1 MDINRVVCFF
11 KSIFKDVK
19 LFLKLIIGRKLKK
32 ILKRYFNNQLAHS
45 EKRILTKS
53 DNVGESLF
61 EFKEITFE
69 KVCFSK
75 VFNLAEASNVQFFY
89 PKIELKR
96 FYNATI
102 YAASDFIIT
111 DKYAVWDKYYF
122 TQFTKLIPHDEDIVK
137 LENGTIYISKPNEIF
152 QIENGFSFCGV
163 HSNIWSH
170 FLVQF
175 LPKLYLLK
183 QTVELVNSKLT
194 IVLPVYNDLQIKEIV
209 QNILAQFNNIEI
221 FELQSNQSVNCKSLF
236 AINNTAYICDHSTYV
251 NPSDII
257 IPNLC
262 LNILKVNFVSDI
274 FEKYNIANSKHNRKI
289 FIGRSSYRDLI
300 NGPEVEEYFVNL
312 GFEVILPHLLT
323 LKEKIETFNQASV
336 IIGPFSSGFTNILFC
351 KPHTKIL
358 TFANFHR
365 TFDSYLSTF
374 SEFFELELL
383 MLTGID
389 NGLSITDDSYIDLE
403 NVKIAYSQ
411 LIK

>member
-1 MDINRVVCFF
+1 MSLLKDINLVF
-11 KSIFKDVK
+11 
-19 LFLKLIIGRKLKK
+19 KLIEGRKQKK
-32 ILKRYFNNQLAHS
+32 IQKRNFEHKLSQS
-45 EKRILTKS
+45 VQKILNRS
-53 DNVGESLF
+53 DNIGESLIL
-61 EFKEITFE
+61 FKEETLE

-111 DKYAVWDKYYF
+111 DKYAIWDKYYF

-137 LENGTIYISKPNEIF
+137 VDNGNIFISKPNEIF

-183 QTVELVNSKLT
+183 QAIEIVNSKLT
-194 IVLPVYNDLQIKEIV
+194 VIIPFYSDVQIKEIV
-209 QNILAQFNNIEI
+209 HFLLSQFNDIEI
-221 FELQSNQSVNCKSLF
+221 FELQKNQSVHCKSLF
-236 AINNTAYICDHSTYV
+236 AINNTAFICDHSTYV

-257 IPNLC
+257 IPNLS

-289 FIGRSSYRDLI
+289 FIGRSGYRDLI

-323 LKEKIETFNQASV
+323 LKEKIETFNQASI
-336 IIGPFSSGFTNILFC
+336 IIGPFSSGFTNIIFC
-351 KPHTKIL
+351 KPGTKIL

-403 NVKIAYSQ
+403 NVKNAYSQ